1 MKKYVAALLVL
12 VLLLTGLSVFASA
25 EDKYWSDD
33 LQWENGKP
41 YLLNADGSRV
51 KGWKKVTNY
60 YTDEESGDTW
70 SYDYWIYGKDD
81 GYLAENEW
89 LQLNGTWYLFPWCE
103 MATGSAM
110 YNGKVYLF
118 DSNGSWTGISAATAG
133 WQLINGNWYYVVK
146 EDYGDGDTWLW
157 FITDGVQTMGENL
170 TYAFRDG
177 KMLTEGWQQPWL
189 NWDDDD
195 WVYVNADGSLVK
207 DWKMIDGSW
216 YYFNKEIGYM
226 YEDGLFTFG
235 EGDNRKIYAFDKSGR
250 MVTDS
255 WYSDTWYYTAEDGE
269 KIYVTDWAYLG
280 ADGAAKTD
288 WFQVNGAW
296 YYFDKDYASIY
307 NDGFYLIGEG
317 DNETLYAF
325 DKSGKMVAD
334 DWYSRTWNFTT
345 DDGEPFSYTAWAYMG
360 ADGAAKTGW
369 FQDKGIWY
377 YADKYGWLYTD
388 TWLYADGNYTYHF
401 DESGAMTTG
410 WYKQDSVWYY
420 FKDSGELVSN
430 EWIKDGNTWY
440 YLKEDA
446 TMAVNE
452 TVTINGVDYK
462 FNTGGAWIE

>member
-51 KGWKKVTNY
+51 KGWKEVTDY
-60 YTDEESGDTW
+60 YTDEDSGDTW
-70 SYDYWIYGKDD
+70 SNDYWIYGKDD
-81 GYLAENEW
+81 GFLAENEW
-89 LQLNGTWYLFPWCE
+89 LLLNGTWYYFPWVE
-103 MATGSAM
+103 MATGSSM
-110 YNGKVYLF
+110 YNGKTYLF
-118 DSNGSWTGISAATAG
+118 KSNGSWTGISSNTVG
-133 WQLINGNWYYVVK
+133 WQLIDGDWYYVDK
-146 EDYGDGDTWLW
+146 YDFDDGDFLLSFFTN
-157 FITDGVQTMGENL
+157 GVYELGEDL
-170 TYAFRDG
+170 LYAFHDG

-189 NWDDDD
+189 VWDDDD

-255 WYSDTWYYTAEDGE
+255 WYSDTWYYTTDGG
-269 KIYVTDWAYLG
+269 KKVYVTDWAYL
-280 ADGAAKTD
+280 
-288 WFQVNGAW
+288 
-296 YYFDKDYASIY
+296 
-307 NDGFYLIGEG
+307 
-317 DNETLYAF
+317 
-325 DKSGKMVAD
+325 
-334 DWYSRTWNFTT
+334 
-345 DDGEPFSYTAWAYMG
+345 G

-377 YADKYGWLYTD
+377 YADKYGWLYID
-388 TWLYADGNYTYHF
+388 TWLVTDDNYVYHF

-410 WYKQDSVWYY
+410 WFQVDDVWLY
-420 FKDSGELVSN
+420 FKDSGELTFN
-430 EWIKDGNTWY
+430 EWIKYGDTWY

-446 TMAVNE
+446 VMAANE
-452 TVTINGVDYK
+452 TVTINGTDYK
-462 FNTGGAWIE
+462 FSASGAWIE